1 MRKRL
6 IVMAVLV
13 GIAALLLGGCTW
25 LGVKTV
31 SPSAADPT
39 RHIELVVSG
48 GLTDQVIADLSG
60 YGTIT
65 KEFDEIGGVAMD
77 AHSSQVAQI
86 AALPYVTAVADRAE
100 RRALDYSSGISTW
113 DQDII
118 NITDYGVGRAVG
130 YDGEGVYVAI
140 LDTGLVKNWRDYL
153 PEDRVATEYA
163 KAFAGGGSLNATV
176 SEPANLWERDTNSHG
191 THVAS
196 SILGFSVYGF
206 YAVNGAAPKATVI
219 PVKVLGNSGS
229 GWSTIVAEGIL
240 YVADLQEELGAPMV
254 INMSL
259 GGPSLSP
266 LEQAA
271 IDYAIDKGVIVVA
284 AAGNSGEAGMD
295 YPGAYAPVISV
306 GAAGWIHEWALSDW
320 WQGDV
325 ADPTAVSDVYV
336 CDFSGREKPG
346 QDLDVLASG
355 SWVVGP
361 YLAYGAAHPPIWS
374 NGKPGQYYFLG
385 GTSMATPHVAGLA
398 ALMLEKDGS
407 LDQPR
412 VESIL
417 ETTALLI
424 PAGSA
429 TVAGETFTWGS
440 DATGAGLVQADQ
452 ALGAL

>member
-6 IVMAVLV
+6 IAIATLI

-25 LGVKTV
+25 LGVESI
-31 SPSAADPT
+31 SPSAADPI
-39 RHIELVVSG
+39 RHIEIVVSG
-48 GLTDQVIADLSG
+48 GLTGSIVAD
-60 YGTIT
+60 T
-65 KEFDEIGGVAMD
+65 KRFDEIGGLAMD
-77 AHSSQVAQI
+77 VRESALAGLTD
-86 AALPYVTAVADRAE
+86 LPYVKAVAERAE
-100 RRALDYSSGISTW
+100 RHALDYSGGISTW

-118 NITDYGVGRAVG
+118 NITDYGVGRVVG
-130 YDGEGVYVAI
+130 YAGEGVI

-153 PEDRVATEYA
+153 PADRVATEYA
-163 KAFAGGGSLNATV
+163 KAFSGGGSTNANI

-196 SILGFSVYGF
+196 SVLGFSVYGF
-206 YAVNGAAPKATVI
+206 YTVNGAAPKATVI

-229 GWSTIVAEGIL
+229 GWSTVIAEGIIYIANL
-240 YVADLQEELGAPMV
+240 KDELGVPMV

-259 GGPSLSP
+259 GGPYLSP

-295 YPGAYAPVISV
+295 YPGAYGPVISV
-306 GAAGWIHEWALSDW
+306 GAAGWIYEWAFSGW

-325 ADPTAVSDVYV
+325 ADPTSVSDVYV
-336 CDFSGREKPG
+336 SDFSSREKPG
-346 QDLDVLASG
+346 QDLDVLAPG

-374 NGKPGQYYFLG
+374 KGVPGQYYYLG
-385 GTSMATPHVAGLA
+385 GTSMATPHVAGLV

-407 LDQPR
+407 LDQAT
-412 VESIL
+412 VESTL
-417 ETTALLI
+417 EDSALPI

-429 TVAGETFTWGS
+429 VVAGELFTWGA
-440 DATGAGLVQADQ
+440 DATGSGLVQADQ

>member
-6 IVMAVLV
+6 IGV
-13 GIAALLLGGCTW
+13 GILIVIAALLGGCTW
-25 LGVKTV
+25 FGVESI
-31 SPSAADPT
+31 SPLASNQT
-39 RHIELVVSG
+39 RHIELIVSG
-48 GLTDQVIADLSG
+48 GLTDSVIAELEG
-60 YGTIT
+60 YGRIT
-65 KEFDEIGGVAMD
+65 KRFDEIGGVAMD
-77 AHSSQVAQI
+77 VKGSAVAEL
-86 AALPYVTAVADRAE
+86 AALPYVDAVADQAE
-100 RRALDYSSGISTW
+100 RHALDYSNGISTW

-118 NITDYGVGRAVG
+118 NVTDYGVGRVVD
-130 YDGEGVYVAI
+130 YDGEGVYVAV

-153 PEDRVATEYA
+153 PADQVATEYA
-163 KAFAGGGSLNATV
+163 KAFSGGGSTNANI

-206 YAVNGAAPKATVI
+206 YTVNGAATKAMVI

-240 YVADLQEELGAPMV
+240 YIADLKESLGAPMV

-259 GGPSLSP
+259 GGPYLSP

-284 AAGNSGEAGMD
+284 AAGNSGDAGMD

-306 GAAGWIHEWALSDW
+306 GAAGWTSEWAASGW
-320 WQGDV
+320 WHGDV
-325 ADPTAVSDVYV
+325 ADPTAVGDVYV

-346 QDLDVLASG
+346 QDLDVLAPG

-361 YLAYGAAHPPIWS
+361 YLAYGAAHPPIWA
-374 NGKPGQYYFLG
+374 NGVPGQYYYLG
-385 GTSMATPHVAGLA
+385 GTSMATPHVAGLV

-407 LDQPR
+407 LDAAV
-412 VESIL
+412 VEEIL
-417 ETTALLI
+417 EETALPI
-424 PAGSA
+424 PPGSA
-429 TVAGETFTWGS
+429 LVAGETFSWGS
-440 DATGAGLVQADQ
+440 NATGSGLVQADA

>member
-1 MRKRL
+1 MP
-6 IVMAVLV
+6 
-13 GIAALLLGGCTW
+13 AARRW
-25 LGVKTV
+25 RR
-31 SPSAADPT
+31 SPLF
-39 RHIELVVSG
+39 R
-48 GLTDQVIADLSG
+48 
-60 YGTIT
+60 
-65 KEFDEIGGVAMD
+65 
-77 AHSSQVAQI
+77 
-86 AALPYVTAVADRAE
+86 VTAVADRAE
-100 RRALDYSSGISTW
+100 RQALNYSSGISAW

-118 NITDYGVGRAVG
+118 NITDYGVGRAVD

-153 PEDRVATEYA
+153 PADRVATEYA
-163 KAFAGGGSLNATV
+163 KAFAGGGSLNANV

-196 SILGFSVYGF
+196 SIGFSVYGF
-206 YAVNGAAPKATVI
+206 YTVNGAAPKATVI

-229 GWSTIVAEGIL
+229 GWSTVIAEGIL
-240 YVADLQEELGAPMV
+240 YVADLKEELGAPVV

-259 GGPSLSP
+259 GGSYLSP
-266 LEQAA
+266 LEEAA

-284 AAGNSGEAGMD
+284 AAGNSGDAGMD

-306 GAAGWIHEWALSDW
+306 GAAGWIYEWSSGSW
-320 WQGDV
+320 WAGDV

-346 QDLDVLASG
+346 QDLDVLAPG

-361 YLAYGAAHPPIWS
+361 YLAYGAAHPPIWA
-374 NGKPGQYYFLG
+374 NGVPGQYYYLG
-385 GTSMATPHVAGLA
+385 GTSMATPHVAGLV

-407 LDQPR
+407 LGQSQ

-417 ETTALLI
+417 ETTALPI

-429 TVAGETFTWGS
+429 TVAGETFTWGA
-440 DATGAGLVQADQ
+440 DATGSGLVQADW

>member
-1 MRKRL
+1 
-6 IVMAVLV
+6 
-13 GIAALLLGGCTW
+13 
-25 LGVKTV
+25 
-31 SPSAADPT
+31 
-39 RHIELVVSG
+39 
-48 GLTDQVIADLSG
+48 
-60 YGTIT
+60 
-65 KEFDEIGGVAMD
+65 MD
-77 AHSSQVAQI
+77 ARSSQVAQI

-163 KAFAGGGSLNATV
+163 KAFAGGGSLNANV

-196 SILGFSVYGF
+196 SVLGFSVYGF

-295 YPGAYAPVISV
+295 YPGCLLY
-306 GAAGWIHEWALSDW
+306 
-320 WQGDV
+320 
-325 ADPTAVSDVYV
+325 
-336 CDFSGREKPG
+336 
-346 QDLDVLASG
+346 
-355 SWVVGP
+355 
-361 YLAYGAAHPPIWS
+361 
-374 NGKPGQYYFLG
+374 
-385 GTSMATPHVAGLA
+385 TSP
-398 ALMLEKDGS
+398 S
-407 LDQPR
+407 PR
-412 VESIL
+412 DS
-417 ETTALLI
+417 
-424 PAGSA
+424 
-429 TVAGETFTWGS
+429 
-440 DATGAGLVQADQ
+440 
-452 ALGAL
+452 